1 MGIFTTGIHSFVV
14 ARVVNIGPAASP
26 GNVKNHKMAAREQTA
41 TQKKVYDVIFGT
53 ETPAGKA
60 FDIGLIIVILA
71 SVLVVMLDSIP
82 EYHSR
87 YGREFLQ
94 AEWVFTLFFTL
105 EYAVRIWCSPNR
117 AAYARSVYGVVDL
130 LALAPTY
137 ISLLL
142 PQAAPLLIVRLL
154 RILRIFRVLRLL
166 PLLREANELAS
177 ALQRSARKVFVFF
190 SLMIILATIFG
201 CLMYVIE
208 GHEHGFHSIPHSIYW
223 AIVTITTV
231 GYGDVTPVTAAGQFI
246 ASIGMLIGYAVIAV
260 PTGIVTAELTMAQH
274 LKNERLTHQSRNCS
288 TCASVETDPKAHYCR
303 HCGSELPAPGHQPEP

>member
-1 MGIFTTGIHSFVV
+1 
-14 ARVVNIGPAASP
+14 
-26 GNVKNHKMAAREQTA
+26 MAVREQTA
-41 TQKKVYDVIFGT
+41 AQKKVYDVIFGT
-53 ETPAGKA
+53 ESAAGKT
-60 FDIGLIIVILA
+60 FDILLIIVILA
-71 SVLVVMLDSIP
+71 SVMVVLFDSIP
-82 EYHSR
+82 EYHAR
-87 YGREFLQ
+87 HGTAFLQ
-94 AEWVFTLFFTL
+94 AEWGFTIFFTI
-105 EYAVRIWCSPNR
+105 EYAIRLWCSPNR
-117 AAYARSVYGVVDL
+117 SAYARSIYGVVDL

-142 PQAAPLLIVRLL
+142 PQAAPLLIIRLL

-177 ALQRSARKVFVFF
+177 ALQRSARKIFIFF

-208 GHEHGFHSIPHSIYW
+208 GNENGFHSIPHSIYW

-231 GYGDVTPVTAAGQFI
+231 GYGDVTPLTPMGQFI

-260 PTGIVTAELTMAQH
+260 PTGIVTAELTLAQA
-274 LKNERLTHQSRNCS
+274 LKNDNITRQSRNCS

-303 HCGSELPAPGHQPEP
+303 HCGSELPAPGHEPVN